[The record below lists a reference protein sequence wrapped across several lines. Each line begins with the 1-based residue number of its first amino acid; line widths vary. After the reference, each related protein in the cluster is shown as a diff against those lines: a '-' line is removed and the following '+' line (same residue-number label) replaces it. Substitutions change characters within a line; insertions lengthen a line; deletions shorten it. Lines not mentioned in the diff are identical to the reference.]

1 LKELQS
7 KIHDSFVEIQKKKT
21 SRNNLDLKNLTA
33 ENDKNESMF
42 VPGGLY
48 QTLKHKH
55 RIKLAKQRLL
65 DKQHAERI

>member
-1 LKELQS
+1 
-7 KIHDSFVEIQKKKT
+7 
-21 SRNNLDLKNLTA
+21 LKNLTA
-33 ENDKNESMF
+33 ENEKNESMF